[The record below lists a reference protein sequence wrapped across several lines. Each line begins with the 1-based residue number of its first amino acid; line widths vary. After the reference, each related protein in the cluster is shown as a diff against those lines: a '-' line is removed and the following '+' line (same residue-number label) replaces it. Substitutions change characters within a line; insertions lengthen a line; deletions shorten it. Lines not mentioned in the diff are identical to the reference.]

1 MNPAYQLVI
10 RKGPTPGQIFPLT
23 ALSYTVGRDPLSD
36 ISINDPEV
44 SRQHARFTQT
54 SDSYQIEDLE
64 STNGTFVNGV
74 QISTTPVQLAH
85 GNEIQFGSG
94 VSLIFE
100 LAVDVVADAK
110 EIGIGVETAVVPPSA
125 IPQPD
130 TEEFDP
136 MLPPEFDDWMADP
149 APQESMDAM
158 QAELDEALNP
168 EKERY
173 QVDLSPTPDSPAQVI
188 VPPSASSPPPIKK
201 DNPAR
206 HMAAIAAALILLMM
220 CCCCGFLFFM
230 YAWGGDWLLQQMG
243 LLP

>member
-10 RKGPTPGQIFPLT
+10 RKGPEPGQIFPLT
-23 ALSYTVGRDPLSD
+23 TLSYTVGRDPISD

-54 SDSYQIEDLE
+54 SDSYQIEDLA
-64 STNGTFVNGV
+64 STNGTFVNGA
-74 QISTTPVQLAH
+74 QIGSTPVQLAH

-100 LAVDVVADAK
+100 LAVDNIEEDM
-110 EIGIGVETAVVPPSA
+110 ELGMDTAVPHPP
-125 IPQPD
+125 PLPD

-136 MLPPEFDDWMADP
+136 MLPPEFDDWTAAPDPQENMVAIQEELDQTFSQDLFQEDP
-149 APQESMDAM
+149 APLPP
-158 QAELDEALNP
+158 LDIP
-168 EKERY
+168 
-173 QVDLSPTPDSPAQVI
+173 QVI
-188 VPPSASSPPPIKK
+188 VTPASAPPPPIKK

-206 HMAAIAAALILLMM
+206 RMAIMGASLILLMM
-220 CCCCGFLFFM
+220 CCCCAFLLIM
-230 YAWGGDWLLQQMG
+230 YQWGGDWLLQQMG